1 MTLTS
6 DNNISNEQMI
16 MIMFKN
22 FKFPWVSLIGFL
34 LMLFVALSLVR
45 NDRNSYRFYYSQE
58 CPSCAVYVAFIESN
72 NLKHRFIFREVS
84 QNYEN
89 FRELIETARIV
100 KMDSIKVPIMFSVR
114 TRKFYKDQEMSRVL
128 LKLIKEQSK
137 NGRKHYE
144 S

>member
-1 MTLTS
+1 
-6 DNNISNEQMI
+6 

-22 FKFPWVSLIGFL
+22 FNFPWVSFTGFL
-34 LMLFVALSLVR
+34 LMLYVSLSLVEK
-45 NDRNSYRFYYSQE
+45 DKNSYRLYYSKE
-58 CPSCAVYVAFIESN
+58 CPSCAVYITAFVESN

-137 NGRKHYE
+137 SGRKHYE